1 MTERPNGKYD
11 TPKVLLPGGSEASA
25 PKEMCKNRSNTIN
38 FNYQL
43 IMKNLMKL
51 SVVLV
56 AVSMTLSSCNCF
68 KKMAKNRDEVNLTVT
83 PEILTLNN
91 GIVAAD
97 INVTFPEKYFNK
109 KAVIKV
115 TPVIVFEGGEVA
127 GTPKYY
133 QGTKVDDNYTVV
145 DAKAGG
151 KISQHVEFP
160 YDPRMDA
167 CALQLR
173 AEIKCPSGKCKEYT
187 LVNLNTGA
195 IPTKEEAAILAGNDA
210 AAKAELAKSFGLT
223 VAYGLNTLQK
233 DIKYGDLMD
242 EMANNYKKIT
252 TVINKTDLLYA
263 INSSVVTKKNEKNA
277 NLDAFKANV
286 DATLQNDRATQNIA
300 VKGYASP
307 DGPEKF
313 NDKLSKARSESGQ
326 KVVAKLLKESG
337 LEIDAAAYGEDWDG
351 FKELVE
357 KSDIKD
363 KNLILQVLSL
373 YNSPAERESEIKNMS
388 TVFEELKKD
397 ILPELRRS
405 QIVNSTDLQNLTDS
419 EIMAAYRNG
428 GELTAE
434 QYLYAAQELVD
445 TPAEQ
450 VEILTAASKKYGNNA
465 AVWNNLG
472 VAQTKVGEKAAALKS
487 FEKAAKLDSSKE
499 LNKNLLLANLAN
511 CNTAEAKK
519 YAAAADKETKAAM
532 AAAEGDYKTAA
543 NGLTGYN
550 AAIALVQSNDLAGAK
565 KAIAKDNSAEAD
577 YLRAVIAVKEGD
589 LKTAEAQLKSAVSK
603 NADLAAKAEKD
614 VLLKELKK

>member
-1 MTERPNGKYD
+1 
-11 TPKVLLPGGSEASA
+11 
-25 PKEMCKNRSNTIN
+25 
-38 FNYQL
+38 
-43 IMKNLMKL
+43 MKNIMKL

-56 AVSMTLSSCNCF
+56 AAALAFTSCNCF
-68 KKMAKNRDEVNLTVT
+68 KKMAQNRDDIKLTVT

-97 INVTFPEKYFNK
+97 INVTFPQEYFNK

-127 GTPKYY
+127 GTTKYY
-133 QGTKVDDNYTVV
+133 QGSKVDENYAVV
-145 DAKAGG
+145 DKTNGG
-151 KISQHVEFP
+151 NFTQHVEFA
-160 YDPRMDA
+160 YDPRMDQ
-167 CALQLR
+167 CELQLR
-173 AEIKCPSGKCKEYT
+173 AEIKCPKGKCKEFT

-195 IPTKEEAAILAGNDA
+195 VPTKEQAAVLAGNDA
-210 AAKAELAKSFGLT
+210 AAKAALAKEFGLT

-233 DIKYGDLMD
+233 DLKYGDLMEQMD
-242 EMANNYKKIT
+242 NDYKKVT
-252 TVINKTDLLYA
+252 TVVDKTDLLYA

-286 DATLQNDRATQNIA
+286 DKNLENDRATQNIA

-307 DGPEKF
+307 DGPVKF

-326 KVVAKLLKESG
+326 KVVAKLLKDAG

-357 KSDIKD
+357 KSDIQD

-373 YNSPAERESEIKNMS
+373 YNSPAEREAQIKNMS
-388 TVFEELKKD
+388 TVFEELKED

-405 QIVNSTDLQNLTDS
+405 QIVNSTDLQGLTDA
-419 EIMAAYRNG
+419 EIMEAYRNG

-434 QYLYAAQELVD
+434 HYLYAAQVLTHE
-445 TPAEQ
+445 PAEQ
-450 VEILTAASKKYGNNA
+450 VEILTAASKKYNDA
-465 AVWNNLG
+465 RVWNNLG
-472 VAQTKVGEKAAALKS
+472 VAQAEAGDAAAALES
-487 FEKAAKLDSSKE
+487 FKKAAKLDSSTE
-499 LNKNLLLANLAN
+499 LNKNLMLANLAN
-511 CNTAEAKK
+511 GNTAEAKK
-519 YAAAADKETKAAM
+519 YAAAADAESKAAM

-543 NGLTGYN
+543 KGLTGYN
-550 AAIALVQSNDLAGAK
+550 AAIALIQSNDLAGAK

-589 LKTAEAQLKSAVSK
+589 MKTAEAQLKSATSK
-603 NADLAAKAEKD
+603 NPELAKKAEKD
-614 VLLKELKK
+614 VNLKAMK

>member
-1 MTERPNGKYD
+1 
-11 TPKVLLPGGSEASA
+11 
-25 PKEMCKNRSNTIN
+25 
-38 FNYQL
+38 
-43 IMKNLMKL
+43 MKNIMKL

-56 AVSMTLSSCNCF
+56 AAALAFSSCNCF
-68 KKMAKNRDEVNLTVT
+68 KKMAQNREDVKLTVT

-97 INVTFPEKYFNK
+97 INVTFPQEYFNK

-127 GTPKYY
+127 GTTKYY
-133 QGTKVDDNYTVV
+133 QGSKVDENYAVV
-145 DAKAGG
+145 DKVNGG
-151 KISQHVEFP
+151 NFNQHVEFP
-160 YDPRMDA
+160 YDPRMDQ
-167 CALQLR
+167 CELQLR
-173 AEIKCPSGKCKEYT
+173 AEIKCPSGKCKEFT

-195 IPTKEEAAILAGNDA
+195 IPTKEEAAVLAGNDE
-210 AAKAELAKSFGLT
+210 AAKAALAKEFGLT

-233 DIKYGDLMD
+233 DLKYGDLMEQMPND
-242 EMANNYKKIT
+242 YKKVT
-252 TVINKTDLLYA
+252 TVVDKTDLLYA

-286 DATLQNDRATQNIA
+286 DKNLDNDRATQNIA

-307 DGPEKF
+307 DGPVKF

-326 KVVAKLLKESG
+326 KVVAKLLKDAG

-357 KSDIKD
+357 KSNIQD

-373 YNSPAERESEIKNMS
+373 YNSPAEREAEIKNMS
-388 TVFEELKKD
+388 SVFEELKKD

-405 QIVNSTDLQNLTDS
+405 QIVNSTDLQGLTDA
-419 EIMAAYRNG
+419 EIMEAYRNG

-434 QYLYAAQELVD
+434 HYLYAAQVLAK

-450 VEILTAASKKYGNNA
+450 VEILTAASKKYNDA
-465 AVWNNLG
+465 RIWNNLG
-472 VAQTKVGEKAAALKS
+472 VAQTEAGDKEAALAS

-511 CNTAEAKK
+511 GNTAEAKK
-519 YAAAADKETKAAM
+519 YAAAADAESKAAM
-532 AAAEGDYKTAA
+532 AAAEGDYKAA
-543 NGLTGYN
+543 AKGLTGYN
-550 AAIALVQSNDLAGAK
+550 EAIALIQSNDLAGAK

-577 YLRAVIAVKEGD
+577 YLRAVIAAKEGD

-603 NADLAAKAEKD
+603 NPELAQKAEKD
-614 VLLKELKK
+614 VNLKALK

>member
-1 MTERPNGKYD
+1 
-11 TPKVLLPGGSEASA
+11 
-25 PKEMCKNRSNTIN
+25 
-38 FNYQL
+38 
-43 IMKNLMKL
+43 MKNIMRL

-56 AVSMTLSSCNCF
+56 AAALAFTSCNCF
-68 KKMAKNRDEVNLTVT
+68 KKMAQNRDDIKLTVT

-97 INVTFPEKYFNK
+97 INVTFPQEYFNK

-127 GTPKYY
+127 GTTKYY
-133 QGTKVDDNYTVV
+133 QGSKVDENYAVV
-145 DAKAGG
+145 DKVNGG
-151 KISQHVEFP
+151 NFTQHVEFA
-160 YDPRMDA
+160 YDPRMDQ
-167 CALQLR
+167 CELQLR
-173 AEIKCPSGKCKEYT
+173 AEIKCPKGKCKEFT

-210 AAKAELAKSFGLT
+210 EAKAALARKFGLT

-233 DIKYGDLMD
+233 DLKYGDLME
-242 EMANNYKKIT
+242 EMNNDYKKVT
-252 TVINKTDLLYA
+252 TVVDKTDLLYA
-263 INSSVVTKKNEKNA
+263 INSSVVTKKDEKNA

-286 DATLQNDRATQNIA
+286 DENLQNDRATQNIA

-313 NDKLSKARSESGQ
+313 NDKLSKARSESSQ
-326 KVVAKLLKESG
+326 KVVAKLLKDAG

-357 KSDIKD
+357 KSNIQD

-373 YNSPAERESEIKNMS
+373 YNSPAEREAQIKNMS
-388 TVFEELKKD
+388 SVFEELKED

-405 QIVNSTDLQNLTDS
+405 QIVNSTDLQGLTDA

-434 QYLYAAQELVD
+434 HYLYAAQVLTTD
-445 TPAEQ
+445 PAEQ
-450 VEILTAASKKYGNNA
+450 VEILTAASKKFNDA
-465 AVWNNLG
+465 RVWNNLG
-472 VAQTKVGEKAAALKS
+472 VAQTKVGDKAAALES
-487 FEKAAKLDSSKE
+487 FKKAAKLDSSKE

-511 CNTAEAKK
+511 GNTAEAKK
-519 YAAAADKETKAAM
+519 YAAAADNESKAAM
-532 AAAEGDYKTAA
+532 AAAEGDYKAA
-543 NGLTGYN
+543 AKGLTGFN
-550 AAIALVQSNDLAGAK
+550 EAIALIQSNDLAGAK

-577 YLRAVIAVKEGD
+577 YLRAVIAAKEGD
-589 LKTAEAQLKSAVSK
+589 LKTAAAQLKSATSK
-603 NADLAAKAEKD
+603 NPELAKKAEKD
-614 VLLKELKK
+614 VNLKALK

>member
-1 MTERPNGKYD
+1 
-11 TPKVLLPGGSEASA
+11 
-25 PKEMCKNRSNTIN
+25 
-38 FNYQL
+38 
-43 IMKNLMKL
+43 MKNLMKL

-56 AVSMTLSSCNCF
+56 AAALAFSSCNCF
-68 KKMAKNRDEVNLTVT
+68 KKMAKNRDDINLTVT

-97 INVTFPEKYFNK
+97 INVTFPVKYFNA

-127 GTPKYY
+127 GAAKYL
-133 QGTKVDDNYTVV
+133 QGSKVDENYTVV
-145 DAKAGG
+145 DKKNGG
-151 KISQHVEFP
+151 SYTQHVEFP
-160 YDPRMDA
+160 YDPRMDK

-173 AEIKCPSGKCKEYT
+173 AEIKCPGGKCKEFT

-195 IPTKEEAAILAGNDA
+195 IPTKEEAAVLAGNDA
-210 AAKAELAKSFGLT
+210 AAAALAKEFGLT

-233 DIKYGDLMD
+233 DIKYGDLMEQMD
-242 EMANNYKKIT
+242 NNFKRIT
-252 TVINKTDLLYA
+252 TVMDKTDLLYT
-263 INSSVVTKKNEKNA
+263 INSSVVTKKHEKAA
-277 NLDAFKANV
+277 NLGAFKENV
-286 DATLQNDRATQNIA
+286 DKNLTNDRATQNIA

-313 NDKLSKARSESGQ
+313 NDKLSKARSESGH
-326 KVVAKLLKESG
+326 KVIAKLLKDSG
-337 LEIDAAAYGEDWDG
+337 LDIDAAAYGEDWDG

-357 KSDIKD
+357 KSNIKD

-388 TVFEELKKD
+388 AVFNELKEE

-405 QIVNSTDLQNLTDS
+405 QIVNTTDLQGKTDA

-428 GELTAE
+428 GELTVE
-434 QYLYAAQELVD
+434 EYLFAAQELTD
-445 TPAEQ
+445 CPKEQ
-450 VEILTAASKKYGNNA
+450 VAILTAASKKYNDA
-465 AVWNNLG
+465 RVYNNLG
-472 VAQTKVGEKAAALKS
+472 VAQTKVGDKAAALKS
-487 FEKAAKLDSSKE
+487 FEKAAKMDSSKE

-511 CNTAEAKK
+511 NNTAEAKK
-519 YAAAADKETKAAM
+519 YAAAADAQAKAAM

-543 NGLTGYN
+543 RNLEGYN

-565 KAIAKDNSAEAD
+565 KAIAKDNSADAD

-589 LKTAEAQLKSAVSK
+589 MKSAEAQLKSATSK
-603 NADLAAKAEKD
+603 NPELAKKAAKD
-614 VLLKELKK
+614 VNLKALKK

>member
-1 MTERPNGKYD
+1 
-11 TPKVLLPGGSEASA
+11 
-25 PKEMCKNRSNTIN
+25 
-38 FNYQL
+38 
-43 IMKNLMKL
+43 MKNIMKL

-56 AVSMTLSSCNCF
+56 AASLAFSSCNCF
-68 KKMAKNRDEVNLTVT
+68 KKMAQNREDVKLTVT

-97 INVTFPEKYFNK
+97 INVTFPQEYFNK

-127 GTPKYY
+127 GTTKYY
-133 QGTKVDDNYTVV
+133 QGSKVDENYAVV
-145 DAKAGG
+145 DKVNGG
-151 KISQHVEFP
+151 NFNQHVEFP
-160 YDPRMDA
+160 YDPRMDQ
-167 CALQLR
+167 CELQLR
-173 AEIKCPSGKCKEYT
+173 AEIKCPSGKCKEFT

-195 IPTKEEAAILAGNDA
+195 IPTKEQAAVLAGNDE
-210 AAKAELAKSFGLT
+210 AAKAALAKEFGLT

-233 DIKYGDLMD
+233 DLKYGDLMEQMPND
-242 EMANNYKKIT
+242 YKKVT
-252 TVINKTDLLYA
+252 TVVDKTDLLYA

-286 DATLQNDRATQNIA
+286 DKNLDNDRATQNIA

-307 DGPEKF
+307 DGPVKF

-326 KVVAKLLKESG
+326 KVVAKLLKDAG

-357 KSDIKD
+357 KSDIQD

-373 YNSPAERESEIKNMS
+373 YNSPAEREAEIKNMS
-388 TVFEELKKD
+388 SVFEELKKE

-405 QIVNSTDLQNLTDS
+405 QIVNSTDLQGLTDA
-419 EIMAAYRNG
+419 EIMEAYRNG

-434 QYLYAAQELVD
+434 HYLYAAQVLAK

-450 VEILTAASKKYGNNA
+450 VEILTAASKKYNDA
-465 AVWNNLG
+465 RIWNNLG
-472 VAQTKVGEKAAALKS
+472 VAQTEAGDKEAALAS

-511 CNTAEAKK
+511 GNTAEAKK
-519 YAAAADKETKAAM
+519 YAAAADAESKAAM
-532 AAAEGDYKTAA
+532 AAAEGDYKAA
-543 NGLTGYN
+543 AKGLTGYN
-550 AAIALVQSNDLAGAK
+550 EAIALIQSNDLAGAK

-577 YLRAVIAVKEGD
+577 YLRAVIAAKEGD

-603 NADLAAKAEKD
+603 NPELAQKAEKD
-614 VLLKELKK
+614 VNLKALK

>member
-1 MTERPNGKYD
+1 
-11 TPKVLLPGGSEASA
+11 
-25 PKEMCKNRSNTIN
+25 
-38 FNYQL
+38 
-43 IMKNLMKL
+43 MKNIMKL

-56 AVSMTLSSCNCF
+56 AAALAFSSCNCF
-68 KKMAKNRDEVNLTVT
+68 KKMAQNREDVKLTVT

-97 INVTFPEKYFNK
+97 INVTFPQEYFNK

-127 GTPKYY
+127 GTTKYY
-133 QGTKVDDNYTVV
+133 QGSKVDENYAVV
-145 DAKAGG
+145 DKVNGG
-151 KISQHVEFP
+151 NFNQHVEFP
-160 YDPRMDA
+160 YDPRMDQ
-167 CALQLR
+167 CELQLR
-173 AEIKCPSGKCKEYT
+173 AEIKCPSGKCKEFT

-210 AAKAELAKSFGLT
+210 AAKAEIAKSFGLT

-233 DIKYGDLMD
+233 DLKYGDLMD
-242 EMANNYKKIT
+242 EMDNNYKKIT
-252 TVINKTDLLYA
+252 TVIDKTDLLYA
-263 INSSVVTKKNEKNA
+263 INSSVVTKKNEQNA
-277 NLDAFKANV
+277 NLGAFKENV
-286 DATLQNDRATQNIA
+286 DKNLSNDRATQNIA

-405 QIVNSTDLQNLTDS
+405 QIVNSTDLQNLTDA

-428 GELTAE
+428 GALTAE

-450 VEILTAASKKYGNNA
+450 VEILTAASKKYNDA
-465 AVWNNLG
+465 RIWNNLG
-472 VAQTKVGEKAAALKS
+472 IAQTKAGDKAAALES
-487 FEKAAKLDSSKE
+487 FKKAAKLDSSKE

-511 CNTAEAKK
+511 GNTAEAKK
-519 YAAAADKETKAAM
+519 YAAAADGEAKAAM
-532 AAAEGDYKTAA
+532 AAAEGNYKAAA
-543 NGLTGYN
+543 NGLSGYN

-589 LKTAEAQLKSAVSK
+589 LKTAEAQLKSAESK
-603 NADLAAKAEKD
+603 NPELAAKAEKD
-614 VLLKELKK
+614 VLLKELT

>member
-1 MTERPNGKYD
+1 
-11 TPKVLLPGGSEASA
+11 
-25 PKEMCKNRSNTIN
+25 
-38 FNYQL
+38 
-43 IMKNLMKL
+43 MKNIMKL

-56 AVSMTLSSCNCF
+56 AAALAFSSCNCF
-68 KKMAKNRDEVNLTVT
+68 KKMAQNREDVKLTVT

-97 INVTFPEKYFNK
+97 INVTFPQEYFNK

-127 GTPKYY
+127 GTTKYY
-133 QGTKVDDNYTVV
+133 QGSKVDENYAVV
-145 DAKAGG
+145 DKVNGG
-151 KISQHVEFP
+151 NFNQHVEFP
-160 YDPRMDA
+160 YDPRMDQ
-167 CALQLR
+167 CELQLR
-173 AEIKCPSGKCKEYT
+173 AEIKCPSGKCKEFT

-195 IPTKEEAAILAGNDA
+195 IPTKEQAAVLAGNDE
-210 AAKAELAKSFGLT
+210 AAKAALAKEFGLT

-233 DIKYGDLMD
+233 DLKYGDLMEQMPND
-242 EMANNYKKIT
+242 YKKVT
-252 TVINKTDLLYA
+252 TVVDKTDLLYA

-286 DATLQNDRATQNIA
+286 DKNLDNDRATQNIA

-307 DGPEKF
+307 DGPVKF

-326 KVVAKLLKESG
+326 KVVAKLLKDAG

-357 KSDIKD
+357 KSDIQD

-373 YNSPAERESEIKNMS
+373 YNSPAEREAEIKNMS
-388 TVFEELKKD
+388 SVFEELKKD

-405 QIVNSTDLQNLTDS
+405 QIVNSTDLQGLTDA
-419 EIMAAYRNG
+419 EIMEAYRNG

-434 QYLYAAQELVD
+434 HYLYAAQVLAK

-450 VEILTAASKKYGNNA
+450 VEILTAASKKYNDA
-465 AVWNNLG
+465 RIWNNLG
-472 VAQTKVGEKAAALKS
+472 VAQTEAGDKEAALAS

-511 CNTAEAKK
+511 GNTAEAKK
-519 YAAAADKETKAAM
+519 YAAAADAESKAAM
-532 AAAEGDYKTAA
+532 AAAEGDYKAA
-543 NGLTGYN
+543 AKGLTGYN
-550 AAIALVQSNDLAGAK
+550 EAIALIQSNDLAGAK

-577 YLRAVIAVKEGD
+577 YLRAVIAAKEGD

-603 NADLAAKAEKD
+603 NPELAQKAEKD
-614 VLLKELKK
+614 VNLKALK

>member
-1 MTERPNGKYD
+1 
-11 TPKVLLPGGSEASA
+11 
-25 PKEMCKNRSNTIN
+25 
-38 FNYQL
+38 
-43 IMKNLMKL
+43 MKNMMKL

-56 AVSMTLSSCNCF
+56 AVSLTLSSCNCF
-68 KKMAKNRDEVNLTVT
+68 KKMAKNREEVNLTVT

-133 QGTKVDDNYTVV
+133 QGSKVDDNYTVV
-145 DAKAGG
+145 DATNGG
-151 KISQHVEFP
+151 NVSQHVEFP
-160 YDPRMDA
+160 YDPRMDE
-167 CALQLR
+167 CELQLR
-173 AEIKCPSGKCKEYT
+173 AEIKCPSGKCKEFT

-210 AAKAELAKSFGLT
+210 AAKAEIAKEFGMT

-233 DIKYGDLMD
+233 DLKYGDLMD
-242 EMANNYKKIT
+242 EMPNNYKKIT
-252 TVINKTDLLYA
+252 TVVDKTDMLYA

-286 DATLQNDRATQNIA
+286 EQNLDNDRATQNIA

-313 NDKLSKARSESGQ
+313 NDKLSKARSESSQ

-357 KSDIKD
+357 KSNIKD

-373 YNSPAERESEIKNMS
+373 YNSPAERESEIKNLS
-388 TVFEELKKD
+388 AVFEELKKD
-397 ILPELRRS
+397 ILPELRRA
-405 QIVNSTDLQNLTDS
+405 QIVNSTDLQNLTDA
-419 EIMAAYRNG
+419 EIMAALRNG
-428 GELTAE
+428 DALTAE
-434 QYLYAAQELVD
+434 QYLYAAQELVKNPVD
-445 TPAEQ
+445 E
-450 VEILTAASKKYGNNA
+450 VKILTLASKKYNDA
-465 AVWNNLG
+465 RIWNNLG
-472 VAQTKVGEKAAALKS
+472 IAQTKVGDEAAALES
-487 FEKAAKLDSSKE
+487 FKKAAKLDSSKE

-511 CNTAEAKK
+511 GNTAEAKK
-519 YAAAADKETKAAM
+519 YAAAADSESKAAM

-550 AAIALVQSNDLAGAK
+550 AAIAMVQSNDLAGAK

-589 LKTAEAQLKSAVSK
+589 LKTGEAQLKSAVSK
-603 NADLAAKAEKD
+603 NSELAAKAEKD

>member
-1 MTERPNGKYD
+1 
-11 TPKVLLPGGSEASA
+11 
-25 PKEMCKNRSNTIN
+25 
-38 FNYQL
+38 
-43 IMKNLMKL
+43 MKNIMKL

-56 AVSMTLSSCNCF
+56 AAALAFSSCNCF
-68 KKMAKNRDEVNLTVT
+68 KKMAQNREDVKLTVT

-97 INVTFPEKYFNK
+97 INVTFPQEYFNK

-127 GTPKYY
+127 GTTKYY
-133 QGTKVDDNYTVV
+133 QGSKVDENYAVV
-145 DAKAGG
+145 DKVNGG
-151 KISQHVEFP
+151 NFNQHVEFP
-160 YDPRMDA
+160 YDPRMDQ
-167 CALQLR
+167 CELQLR
-173 AEIKCPSGKCKEYT
+173 AEIKCPSGKCKEFT

-195 IPTKEEAAILAGNDA
+195 IPTKEEAAVLAGNDE
-210 AAKAELAKSFGLT
+210 AAKAALAKEFGLT

-233 DIKYGDLMD
+233 DLKYGDLMEQMPND
-242 EMANNYKKIT
+242 YKKVT
-252 TVINKTDLLYA
+252 TVVDKTDLLYA

-286 DATLQNDRATQNIA
+286 DKNLDNDRATQNIA

-307 DGPEKF
+307 DGPVKF

-326 KVVAKLLKESG
+326 KVVAKLLKDAG

-357 KSDIKD
+357 KSNIQD

-373 YNSPAERESEIKNMS
+373 YNSPAERETEIKNMS
-388 TVFEELKKD
+388 SVFEELKKE

-405 QIVNSTDLQNLTDS
+405 QIVNSTDLQGLTDT
-419 EIMAAYRNG
+419 EIMEAYRNG

-434 QYLYAAQELVD
+434 HYLYAAQVLAK

-450 VEILTAASKKYGNNA
+450 VEILTAASKKYNDA
-465 AVWNNLG
+465 RIWNNLG
-472 VAQTKVGEKAAALKS
+472 VAQTEAGDKEAALAS

-511 CNTAEAKK
+511 GNTAEAKK
-519 YAAAADKETKAAM
+519 YAAAADAESKAAM
-532 AAAEGDYKTAA
+532 AAAEGDYKAA
-543 NGLTGYN
+543 AKGLTGYN
-550 AAIALVQSNDLAGAK
+550 EAIALIQSNDLAGAK

-577 YLRAVIAVKEGD
+577 YLRAVIAAKEGD

-603 NADLAAKAEKD
+603 NPELAQKAEKD
-614 VLLKELKK
+614 VNLKALK

>member
-1 MTERPNGKYD
+1 
-11 TPKVLLPGGSEASA
+11 
-25 PKEMCKNRSNTIN
+25 
-38 FNYQL
+38 
-43 IMKNLMKL
+43 MKNIMKL

-56 AVSMTLSSCNCF
+56 AAALAFSSCNCF
-68 KKMAKNRDEVNLTVT
+68 KKMAQNREDVKLTVT

-97 INVTFPEKYFNK
+97 INVTFPQEYFNK

-127 GTPKYY
+127 GTTKYY
-133 QGTKVDDNYTVV
+133 QGSKVDENYAVV
-145 DAKAGG
+145 DKVNGG
-151 KISQHVEFP
+151 NFNQHVEFP
-160 YDPRMDA
+160 YDPRMDQ
-167 CALQLR
+167 CELQLR
-173 AEIKCPSGKCKEYT
+173 AEIKCPSGKCKEFT

-195 IPTKEEAAILAGNDA
+195 IPTKEQAAVLAGNDE
-210 AAKAELAKSFGLT
+210 AAKAALAKEFGLT

-233 DIKYGDLMD
+233 DLKYGDLMEQMPND
-242 EMANNYKKIT
+242 YKKVT
-252 TVINKTDLLYA
+252 TVVDKTDLLYA

-286 DATLQNDRATQNIA
+286 DKNLDNDRATQNIA

-307 DGPEKF
+307 DGPVKF

-326 KVVAKLLKESG
+326 KVVAKLLKDAG

-357 KSDIKD
+357 KSDIQD

-373 YNSPAERESEIKNMS
+373 YNSPAEREAEIKNMS
-388 TVFEELKKD
+388 SVFEELKKE

-405 QIVNSTDLQNLTDS
+405 QIVNSTDLQGLTDT
-419 EIMAAYRNG
+419 EIMEAYRNG

-434 QYLYAAQELVD
+434 HYLYAAQVLAK

-450 VEILTAASKKYGNNA
+450 VEILTAASKKYNDA
-465 AVWNNLG
+465 RIWNNLG
-472 VAQTKVGEKAAALKS
+472 VAQTEAGDKEAALAS

-511 CNTAEAKK
+511 GNTAEAKK
-519 YAAAADKETKAAM
+519 YAAAADAESKAAM
-532 AAAEGDYKTAA
+532 AAAEGDYKAA
-543 NGLTGYN
+543 AKGLTGYN
-550 AAIALVQSNDLAGAK
+550 EAIALIQSNDLAGAK

-577 YLRAVIAVKEGD
+577 YLRAVIAAKEGD

-603 NADLAAKAEKD
+603 NPELAQKAEKD
-614 VLLKELKK
+614 VNLKALK

>member
-1 MTERPNGKYD
+1 
-11 TPKVLLPGGSEASA
+11 
-25 PKEMCKNRSNTIN
+25 
-38 FNYQL
+38 
-43 IMKNLMKL
+43 MKNIMKL

-56 AVSMTLSSCNCF
+56 AAALAFSSCNCF
-68 KKMAKNRDEVNLTVT
+68 KKMAQNREDVKLTVT

-97 INVTFPEKYFNK
+97 INVTFPQEYFNK

-127 GTPKYY
+127 GTTKYY
-133 QGTKVDDNYTVV
+133 QGSKVDENYAVV
-145 DAKAGG
+145 DKVNGG
-151 KISQHVEFP
+151 NFNQHVEFP
-160 YDPRMDA
+160 YDPRMDQ
-167 CALQLR
+167 CELQLR
-173 AEIKCPSGKCKEYT
+173 AEIKCPSGKCKEFT

-195 IPTKEEAAILAGNDA
+195 IPTKEQAAVLAGNDE
-210 AAKAELAKSFGLT
+210 AAKAALAKEFGLT

-233 DIKYGDLMD
+233 DLKYGDLMEQMPND
-242 EMANNYKKIT
+242 YKKVT
-252 TVINKTDLLYA
+252 TVVDKTDLLYA

-277 NLDAFKANV
+277 HLDAFKANV
-286 DATLQNDRATQNIA
+286 DKNLDNDRATQNIA

-307 DGPEKF
+307 DGPVKF

-326 KVVAKLLKESG
+326 KVVAKLLKDAG

-357 KSDIKD
+357 KSDIQD

-373 YNSPAERESEIKNMS
+373 YNSPAEREAEIKNMS
-388 TVFEELKKD
+388 SVFEELKKE

-405 QIVNSTDLQNLTDS
+405 QIVNSTDLQGLTDT
-419 EIMAAYRNG
+419 EIMEAYRNG

-434 QYLYAAQELVD
+434 HYLYAAQVLAKN
-445 TPAEQ
+445 PQEQ
-450 VEILTAASKKYGNNA
+450 IEILTAASKKYNDA
-465 AVWNNLG
+465 RVWNNLG
-472 VAQTKVGEKAAALKS
+472 VAQTEAGDKEAALAS

-511 CNTAEAKK
+511 GNTAEAKK
-519 YAAAADKETKAAM
+519 YAAAADAESKAAM
-532 AAAEGDYKTAA
+532 AAAEGDYKAA
-543 NGLTGYN
+543 AKGLTGYN
-550 AAIALVQSNDLAGAK
+550 EAIALIQSNDLAGAK

-577 YLRAVIAVKEGD
+577 YLRAVIAAKEGD

-603 NADLAAKAEKD
+603 NPELAQKAEKD
-614 VLLKELKK
+614 VNLKALK